1 MSHQDETVSNRP
13 ERRLPDGYEP
23 PRVEKALTP
32 AELEREVL
40 YAGTPGDIFASVD
53 SDDG

>member
-1 MSHQDETVSNRP
+1 MSYQEETASNRP
-13 ERRLPDGYEP
+13 ERRLPVGYEP

-40 YAGTPGDIFASVD
+40 YAGTPGDILASLD
-53 SDDG
+53 PDGG